1 MQLNLVQFLTGAA
14 TPQAAGKAAEGT
26 EGESPAKGGFAAL
39 LGDAGAQGQKSGQGA
54 NQAALP
60 AGLAVS
66 KLLAQELQPE
76 QLLALRGAAGDRLGA
91 LLGES
96 ITPEDATNLLAQL
109 EQLQAEM
116 GQAGAEDLFGGEEAF
131 AQLQEALE
139 QVEATGEPV
148 QVAEL
153 LDSVP
158 ALSEAANTAN
168 TAERAPAMQRM
179 LQWLQGAIDK
189 QKEAQQVAAV
199 GPVAPDTTA
208 QSLQAA
214 MFPAGDDA
222 AAATQTQDTEQ
233 AAPGDV
239 AGQQQTLAYTQLVP
253 LAQHQQVAMPEWVRK
268 LGAGEEN
275 IASDA
280 INAAIPPLALEPAE
294 TAALPEVDLP
304 GSTASSDAQEALDTL
319 DAMDADAIT
328 SDTADK
334 TKAPRPFV
342 ETLRA
347 LPSDMTVA
355 EAASAPVTQTVLA
368 DNSQAMPVASV
379 QALGQVGATTMNG
392 VSHAATNAVAQHQ
405 PLHTSTTEQVQ
416 MALTTATRDGMD
428 RITLQLE
435 PADLGRVEIKMDIAA
450 DGRTQLSFVVDK
462 AETLD
467 ALSRDARSLE
477 RSLQES
483 GIKAD
488 AGSMQFN
495 LRQQPQ
501 PQFSDMGGDAKDG
514 SASPQH
520 AANDNSAAP
529 VASTSDGITK
539 HYTINVRDGVDIHA

>member
-14 TPQAAGKAAEGT
+14 TPQTAGKSAEGT
-26 EGESPAKGGFAAL
+26 EGESPASSGFAAL

-54 NQAALP
+54 NQPALP

-96 ITPEDATNLLAQL
+96 LTPEDATKLLAQL

-116 GQAGAEDLFGGEEAF
+116 GQAGAEDLLGGEETF
-131 AQLQEALE
+131 TQLQEALE
-139 QVEATGEPV
+139 QLEAAGEPV

-158 ALSEAANTAN
+158 ALTDAANNAT

-179 LQWLQGAIDK
+179 LQWIQSAIDK

-214 MFPAGDDA
+214 MFPPGDDA
-222 AAATQTQDTEQ
+222 VATPQTQDAEQ
-233 AAPGDV
+233 AAPGDI
-239 AGQQQTLAYTQLVP
+239 AGQQQALAYTQVVP
-253 LAQHQQVAMPEWVRK
+253 LAQQQQVAMPEWVRK

-280 INAAIPPLALEPAE
+280 INEAIPPLAIEPAE
-294 TAALPEVDLP
+294 SAGLPEVDLP
-304 GSTASSDAQEALDTL
+304 GSTATSDAQEALDTL
-319 DAMDADAIT
+319 GADAIT
-328 SDTADK
+328 SDAADK
-334 TKAPRPFV
+334 TKAPRPFL

-347 LPSDMTVA
+347 LPSDITVA
-355 EAASAPVTQTVLA
+355 EAATAPVTQTVLA

-379 QALGQVGATTMNG
+379 QALGQVSAGG
-392 VSHAATNAVAQHQ
+392 VHSVSHAATNTVALHQ

-514 SASPQH
+514 SPSQQQ
-520 AANDNSAAP
+520 AANDNSAVAP
-529 VASTSDGITK
+529 VGSASDGITK